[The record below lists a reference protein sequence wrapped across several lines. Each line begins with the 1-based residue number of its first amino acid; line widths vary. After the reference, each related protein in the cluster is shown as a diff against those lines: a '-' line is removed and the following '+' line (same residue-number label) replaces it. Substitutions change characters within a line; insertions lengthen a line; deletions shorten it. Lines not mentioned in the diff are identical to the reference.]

1 MDQSDINN
9 AIKKVWT
16 EELKKKKES
25 LTDSII
31 ENYADWVRNLVK
43 QAAEQ
48 QAVQNQQ
55 VQSAQQPGQQD
66 KADLSQGGVT
76 I

>member
-55 VQSAQQPGQQD
+55 VQSAQQSVQQD
-66 KADLSQGGVT
+66 KANLPQGGVK

>member
-55 VQSAQQPGQQD
+55 VQPAQQLGQQD
-66 KADLSQGGVT
+66 KTDLPQGGVK

>member
-1 MDQSDINN
+1 MNQSEIND
-9 AIKKVWT
+9 AIKKVWS

-25 LTDSII
+25 LTDGII

-43 QAAEQ
+43 QATEQ

-55 VQSAQQPGQQD
+55 AQPAQQPEQQGETN
-66 KADLSQGGVT
+66 LPQGGVA
-76 I
+76 

>member
-55 VQSAQQPGQQD
+55 VQPGQQPGQQD
-66 KADLSQGGVT
+66 KADLSQGGVK

>member
-55 VQSAQQPGQQD
+55 VQSAQQSEQQD
-66 KADLSQGGVT
+66 KADLSQGGVA
-76 I
+76 

>member
-55 VQSAQQPGQQD
+55 VQPGQQD
-66 KADLSQGGVT
+66 KADLSQGGVK

>member
-55 VQSAQQPGQQD
+55 VQSAQQSGQQD
-66 KADLSQGGVT
+66 KADLPQGGVK

>member
-55 VQSAQQPGQQD
+55 VQSTQQSGQQD
-66 KADLSQGGVT
+66 KADLPQGGVK

>member
-55 VQSAQQPGQQD
+55 VQSTQQPGQQD
-66 KADLSQGGVT
+66 KANLPQGGVK

>member
-55 VQSAQQPGQQD
+55 VQSAQRPEQQD
-66 KADLSQGGVT
+66 KANLPQGGVK

>member
-55 VQSAQQPGQQD
+55 VQPAQQPGQQD
-66 KADLSQGGVT
+66 KADLSQGGVK

>member
-66 KADLSQGGVT
+66 KANLLQGGVK

>member
-66 KADLSQGGVT
+66 KADLSQGGVK

>member
-48 QAVQNQQ
+48 QTVQNQQ
-55 VQSAQQPGQQD
+55 VQAAQQSEQQD
-66 KADLSQGGVT
+66 KTDLSQGGVA
-76 I
+76 